1 MKTKSCTL
9 ICFLSMFIT
18 FSGNSQEIIEK
29 NYSNSDK
36 KLGGD
41 VILNNSI
48 IKIDGSKTYKI
59 FEFESPDDGDYYL
72 NTWLMGC
79 ELENFGSGKFLE
91 YDVTVNNEKQEDK
104 LKPEKNNWHN
114 VAFKDGQSKEKEQ
127 VKLIKGLNQIIFSCN
142 APAIPEIEFI
152 KLSKDKDKSE
162 ISESNYNLFVD
173 EIKKEIQERIKNPT
187 VERDTLVTMSKGADA
202 LLDNPGGNYYYHLG
216 ATYKYTYYTSVY
228 FSAGQQ
234 VFFTTHSD
242 NFPHVLEV
250 FSRNKT
256 ENYSWV
262 ATSNSSSMASINV
275 KIPYSDSY
283 FIRIRSWNQAH
294 QGLVDLN
301 INGQY
306 YYTGCT
312 ASGWAGFRDPHETP
326 TTYNYFTCKI
336 TGDTRIWIEDD
347 SGLPGKIRAW
357 NDDYP
362 GSGSFPWG
370 YTSRVKK
377 DFSVRIAGALV
388 SSYSSYTPTGIYD
401 LYVMCQ
407 NSGTLGFPYLKSDDA
422 IQSAP
427 YSGVY
432 NCISWTGGIINYWEW
447 PLNSF
452 SRYYVPGNPL
462 ASFDNFYAAN
472 PRYGFEGEAMT
483 YSSSGATSSNS
494 VVDLW
499 YNPNYYGPGQG
510 DYTHGS
516 VTKPG
521 NNHPHGYD
529 WESKPGPQNR
539 IFHPRNSLN
548 STATGGYG
556 NVSNYY
562 TPTSSLNSA
571 MLLDESIARG
581 HSVIENVELTAA
593 EKNIVSNKINLL
605 TINQQEKFDNKY
617 MAWKQTWENPE
628 IAIHSNP
635 RMYAKSKEYKEL
647 IEYCKGQGKS
657 IWPMIF
663 DKFQQGDF
671 LTINALE
678 DLTLAENQDVLDKVK
693 KESSL
698 KSTTETGAVIVR
710 SPQTYAMKYIKELLK
725 SSKGEKST
733 DEDGITYS
741 NSFKF
746 NVFPNPVNSTSQISF
761 NLPADSK
768 VSAQVVDLNGRV
780 MSIIINEHVLAAGNY
795 SYNLNVPANIKGTC
809 LVKLLVNNNV
819 NVQLIVVQ

>member
-1 MKTKSCTL
+1 M
-9 ICFLSMFIT
+9 
-18 FSGNSQEIIEK
+18 
-29 NYSNSDK
+29 
-36 KLGGD
+36 
-41 VILNNSI
+41 
-48 IKIDGSKTYKI
+48 
-59 FEFESPDDGDYYL
+59 DGDYYL

-79 ELENFGSGKFLE
+79 ELGNFGSGKFLE
-91 YDVTVNNEKQEDK
+91 YDLTVNNEKQEDK
-104 LKPEKNNWHN
+104 LTPEKNNWHN
-114 VAFKDGQSKEKEQ
+114 VAFKDGVSKEKKSI
-127 VKLIKGLNQIIFSCN
+127 KLKMGLNQIIFSCDV
-142 APAIPEIEFI
+142 PEIPEIEFI
-152 KLSKDKDKSE
+152 RLSKDIDKSE

-173 EIKKEIQERIKNPT
+173 EIKKEIQERIINPT
-187 VERDTLVTMSKGADA
+187 VKRDTLVSMSKGAYA

-228 FSAGQQ
+228 FSAGQK
-234 VFFTTHSD
+234 VFFTTHSE

-250 FSRNKT
+250 FSRNNT

-275 KIPYSDSY
+275 NIPYSDNY

-326 TTYNYFTCKI
+326 TTYNYFTAKI
-336 TGDTRIWIEDD
+336 TGDTRIWIEDN

-357 NDDYP
+357 NDDYYG
-362 GSGSFPWG
+362 GSGSFYWG
-370 YTSRVKK
+370 LASRVKK

-401 LYVMCQ
+401 LFVMCQ
-407 NSGTLGFPYLKSDDA
+407 NSNIMSSFPNLTADDA

-427 YSGVY
+427 QSGVY
-432 NCISWTGGIINYWEW
+432 NCISWSGGIINYWEW
-447 PLNSF
+447 PLNPF
-452 SRYYVPGNPL
+452 SQYYVPGNPL

-472 PRYGFEGEAMT
+472 PRYGVEGEAMT
-483 YSSSGATSSNS
+483 YSRTGATSSNS

-499 YNPNYYGPGQG
+499 ALNGE
-510 DYTHGS
+510 YTHGS

-529 WESKPGPQNR
+529 WESKPGGLMR
-539 IFHPRNSLN
+539 TFHPRNALN
-548 STATGGYG
+548 GSSYG
-556 NVSNYY
+556 SVNNYY
-562 TPTSSLNSA
+562 TPTSSLKSA
-571 MLLDESIARG
+571 ILLDESIARG

-593 EKNIVSNKINLL
+593 EKNIVSNKINSL

-617 MAWKQTWENPE
+617 MAWKQPWENPE

-647 IEYCKGQGKS
+647 IEYCKGQGKLV
-657 IWPMIF
+657 WPLIF

-671 LTINALE
+671 FTINVLE

-698 KSTTETGAVIVR
+698 NSTTETGAVIVR

-768 VSAQVVDLNGRV
+768 VSAQLVDLNGRL

-819 NVQLIVVQ
+819 NVQLILVQ

>member
-1 MKTKSCTL
+1 
-9 ICFLSMFIT
+9 
-18 FSGNSQEIIEK
+18 
-29 NYSNSDK
+29 
-36 KLGGD
+36 
-41 VILNNSI
+41 
-48 IKIDGSKTYKI
+48 
-59 FEFESPDDGDYYL
+59 
-72 NTWLMGC
+72 
-79 ELENFGSGKFLE
+79 
-91 YDVTVNNEKQEDK
+91 
-104 LKPEKNNWHN
+104 
-114 VAFKDGQSKEKEQ
+114 
-127 VKLIKGLNQIIFSCN
+127 
-142 APAIPEIEFI
+142 
-152 KLSKDKDKSE
+152 
-162 ISESNYNLFVD
+162 
-173 EIKKEIQERIKNPT
+173 
-187 VERDTLVTMSKGADA
+187 
-202 LLDNPGGNYYYHLG
+202 
-216 ATYKYTYYTSVY
+216 
-228 FSAGQQ
+228 
-234 VFFTTHSD
+234 
-242 NFPHVLEV
+242 
-250 FSRNKT
+250 
-256 ENYSWV
+256 
-262 ATSNSSSMASINV
+262 MASINV
-275 KIPYSDSY
+275 NIPYSDTY

-306 YYTGCT
+306 FYTGCT

-336 TGDTRIWIEDD
+336 SGDTRIWIEDD
-347 SGLPGKIRAW
+347 SGTPGKIRAW
-357 NDDYP
+357 NDDYY
-362 GSGSFPWG
+362 GGGDFYWG
-370 YTSRVKK
+370 LASRVKK

-407 NSGTLGFPYLKSDDA
+407 NSGTLGFPNLKSDDA

-427 YSGVY
+427 YSGMY
-432 NCISWTGGIINYWEW
+432 NCISWSGGITNYWEW
-447 PLNSF
+447 PLSEWSEYCEEVYDAYGIF
-452 SRYYVPGNPL
+452 LYCDPL
-462 ASFDNFYAAN
+462 PSFDNFYAAN

-483 YSSSGATSSNS
+483 YSRSGATVSNS

-499 YNPNYYGPGQG
+499 ALNGE
-510 DYTHGS
+510 YTHS
-516 VTKPG
+516 SCTKPG

-539 IFHPRNSLN
+539 IFHPRNALN
-548 STATGGYG
+548 SSSYG
-556 NVSNYY
+556 AVSDYY
-562 TPTSSLNSA
+562 TPTSSLKSA
-571 MLLDESIARG
+571 ILLDESIARG

-593 EKNIVSNKINLL
+593 EKNIVSNKINSL

-647 IEYCKGQGKS
+647 IEYCKGQGKLV
-657 IWPMIF
+657 WPLIF

-671 LTINALE
+671 FTINALE

-725 SSKGEKST
+725 SSKGEKAI

-746 NVFPNPVNSTSQISF
+746 NVFPNPVNSASQISF

-780 MSIIINEHVLAAGNY
+780 MSIIINEHVLAAGDY
-795 SYNLNVPANIKGTC
+795 SYNLNVPATIKGIC

>member
-9 ICFLSMFIT
+9 ICFFLMFIT

-29 NYSNSDK
+29 NYFDSDK

-48 IKIDGSKTYKI
+48 IKADGSKTYKI
-59 FEFESPDDGDYYL
+59 FEVESSADGDYYL
-72 NTWLMGC
+72 NMWLMGC
-79 ELENFGSGKFLE
+79 ELGNFGSRKFQE
-91 YDVTVNNEKQEDK
+91 YDLIINNDKQENK
-104 LKPEKNNWHN
+104 IKPEKINWHN
-114 VAFKDGQSKEKEQ
+114 VAFTDGISNEKGT
-127 VKLIKGLNQIIFSCN
+127 VKLKKGLNQITFSCD

-152 KLSKDKDKSE
+152 RLSKDKFNSE
-162 ISESNYNLFVD
+162 ISETNYNLFVD
-173 EIKKEIQERIKNPT
+173 EIKKEIQERIKNPI
-187 VERDTLVTMSKGADA
+187 VERDTSVTMSKGASA
-202 LLDNPGGNYYYHLG
+202 LLDNPGGNYYYHLD
-216 ATYKYTYYTSVY
+216 ATYKYTFYTTLY
-228 FSAGQQ
+228 FSAGLQI
-234 VFFTTHSD
+234 FFTTQSN

-250 FSRNKT
+250 FSQNYT

-262 ATSNSSSMASINV
+262 ATSNPNGTATINV
-275 KIPYSDSY
+275 NIPSSDFY
-283 FIRIRSWNQAH
+283 FIRIRSMNQAH
-294 QGLVDLN
+294 QGLVNLN
-301 INGQY
+301 VWDAFY
-306 YYTGCT
+306 YSDCV

-326 TTYNYFTCKI
+326 TTYNYFTSKI
-336 TGDTRIWIEDD
+336 SGDTRIWIEDD

-357 NDDYP
+357 NDDYY
-362 GSGSFPWG
+362 GGGDFYWG
-370 YTSRVKK
+370 LASRVKK
-377 DFSVRIAGALV
+377 DFSVRIAASLV

-407 NSGTLGFPYLKSDDA
+407 NSGTLGFPNLKSDDA
-422 IQSAP
+422 IQTAP
-427 YSGVY
+427 QSGVY
-432 NCISWTGGIINYWEW
+432 NCISWSGGIDWDWYW
-447 PLNSF
+447 PPNPYDP
-452 SRYYVPGNPL
+452 YYAGSPL
-462 ASFDNFYAAN
+462 ASFDNFYSYAG
-472 PRYGFEGEAMT
+472 RYGGCMT
-483 YSSSGATSSNS
+483 YSRSGATVSNS

-562 TPTSSLNSA
+562 IPTSTKSA
-571 MLLDESIARG
+571 MLLDESIAKG
-581 HSVIENVELTAA
+581 LSVIENVELTAA

-605 TINQQEKFDNKY
+605 TINQKDEFENKY
-617 MAWKQTWENPE
+617 TAWKQTWEKPE
-628 IAIHSNP
+628 IAMQSNP
-635 RMYAKSKEYKEL
+635 RMYAKSKEYNEL
-647 IEYCKGQGKS
+647 IDYCKSQGKS
-657 IWPMIF
+657 VWPMIF

-671 LTINALE
+671 FTINVLE

-698 KSTTETGAVIVR
+698 KSTSESGAKIVR
-710 SPQTYAMKYIKELLK
+710 FPRTIAMKYIKELLK
-725 SSKGEKST
+725 SSKGEKAI

-746 NVFPNPVNSTSQISF
+746 NVFPNPVNSASQISF

-780 MSIIINEHVLAAGNY
+780 MSIIINEHILAAGDY
-795 SYNLNVPANIKGTC
+795 SYNLNVPATIKGIC